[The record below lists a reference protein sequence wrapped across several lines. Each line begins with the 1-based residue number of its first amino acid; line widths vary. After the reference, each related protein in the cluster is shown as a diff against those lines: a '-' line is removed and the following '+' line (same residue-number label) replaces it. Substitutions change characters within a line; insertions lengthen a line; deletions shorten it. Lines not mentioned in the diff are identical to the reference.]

1 MTGPGRFIRSGPGSP
16 DRTGKGRIQN
26 NQQVRTNITGAEQM
40 AQTDTA
46 KPEAMTTSD
55 GTPLKDSLRRSM
67 RRNKI
72 KALLLVAPL
81 GLFIFFSFVMPI
93 LTMMYRSVTNPE
105 IIDQLP
111 RATEQ
116 LRAWSHAESEIPP
129 EDFFRAVSLD
139 MLTADEE
146 DRSIGRAGG
155 QLNYEIPGARSMFGR
170 TGRAVAAL
178 DEPPD
183 SWKDFIMEQHRLWE
197 DPATYRIM
205 QRQMNPIT
213 AQYYLNALDFRYS
226 PEGNIERQPEFQRIY
241 VELYWRTL
249 WVSALITG
257 LTILLGF
264 PVAFLLANL
273 PMRTSNL
280 LMILVLLP
288 FWTSLLVR
296 TSSWIV
302 ILQSQGVLNDVLVL
316 LGIVADD
323 NRPRMIYNMI
333 GTVVG
338 MTHIL
343 LPFMI
348 LPLYSVM
355 KTIPPS
361 YVRAARSL
369 GANPVV
375 AFFRVYV
382 PQTVAGV
389 GAGSILVFILSI
401 GYYITPALIGGSSG
415 QLISNFIAYHMQS
428 SLNWSLAAAL
438 GGILLV
444 GVLVLYYFYNKLI
457 GVDKMKLG

>member
-1 MTGPGRFIRSGPGSP
+1 
-16 DRTGKGRIQN
+16 
-26 NQQVRTNITGAEQM
+26 M
-40 AQTDTA
+40 AQQETA
-46 KPEAMTTSD
+46 TPEVMTTSD
-55 GTPLKDSLRRSM
+55 GTPLKESLRRSM

-93 LTMMYRSVTNPE
+93 LSMLYRSLTNPE
-105 IIDQLP
+105 VISELP
-111 RATEQ
+111 RTTQE
-116 LRAWSHAESEIPP
+116 LREWSHTESEIPS
-129 EDFFRAVSLD
+129 ESFFAALARD
-139 MLTADEE
+139 MITADEE
-146 DRSIGRAGG
+146 DRSVGRAGG
-155 QLNYEIPGARSMFGR
+155 QLNYEIPGARSMIGR
-170 TGRAVAAL
+170 TARRVEALEAA
-178 DEPPD
+178 PD
-183 SWKDFIMEQHRLWE
+183 SWKDFITEQHRLWQE
-197 DPATYRIM
+197 PSTYRIM
-205 QRQMNPIT
+205 QRQMSPIT
-213 AQYYLNALDFRYS
+213 MQYYLNAIDMRYDAQ
-226 PEGNIERQPEFQRIY
+226 GNIERQPAYQRIY
-241 VELYWRTL
+241 VDLYWRTL

-264 PVAFLLANL
+264 PVAYLLATL
-273 PMRTSNL
+273 PMRTANL

-302 ILQSQGVLNDVLVL
+302 ILQSQGVLNDILVL
-316 LGIVADD
+316 LGAVADD
-323 NRPRMIYNMI
+323 QRPRMIYNMI

-369 GANPVV
+369 GANPVT
-375 AFFRVYV
+375 AFLRVYV

-444 GVLVLYYFYNKLI
+444 GVLVLYFFYNKLI

>member
-1 MTGPGRFIRSGPGSP
+1 
-16 DRTGKGRIQN
+16 
-26 NQQVRTNITGAEQM
+26 M
-40 AQTDTA
+40 AQTDNAT
-46 KPEAMTTSD
+46 PEVMTTSD
-55 GTPLKDSLRRSM
+55 GTPLKESLRRSM

-93 LTMMYRSVTNPE
+93 LTMMYRSITNPE
-105 IIDQLP
+105 VIEQLP
-111 RATEQ
+111 RTTEQ
-116 LRAWSHAESEIPP
+116 LRAWSHEESEIPD
-129 EDFFRAVSLD
+129 ENFFQALALD

-155 QLNYEIPGARSMFGR
+155 QLNYELPGARSMLGR
-170 TGRAVAAL
+170 TARSVRAL
-178 DEPPD
+178 DESPD
-183 SWKDFIMEQHRLWE
+183 SWKDFILEQHRLW
-197 DPATYRIM
+197 DNPPTYRIM

-213 AQYYLNALDFRYS
+213 AQYYLNAIDMRYS
-226 PEGNIERQPEFQRIY
+226 EDGRIERQPEFQRVY
-241 VELYWRTL
+241 VELYWRTF

-273 PMRTSNL
+273 PLRISNL

-302 ILQSQGVLNDVLVL
+302 ILQSQGVLNDILVL
-316 LGIVADD
+316 LRIISDD
-323 NRPRMIYNMI
+323 NRPRLIYNMI

-361 YVRAARSL
+361 YLRAARSL
-369 GANPVV
+369 GANPLV
-375 AFFRVYV
+375 AFVRVYL
-382 PQTVAGV
+382 PQTVAGI

-415 QLISNFIAYHMQS
+415 QLISNFIAYHMQR

-444 GVLVLYYFYNKLI
+444 AVLVLYYFYNKLI

>member
-1 MTGPGRFIRSGPGSP
+1 
-16 DRTGKGRIQN
+16 
-26 NQQVRTNITGAEQM
+26 M
-40 AQTDTA
+40 AQNDNAT
-46 KPEAMTTSD
+46 PEVMTTSD

-93 LTMMYRSVTNPE
+93 LTMMYRSITNPE
-105 IIDQLP
+105 VIDHLP

-116 LRAWSHAESEIPP
+116 LRAWDHQESELPP
-129 EDFFRAVSLD
+129 EAFFQALALD
-139 MLTADEE
+139 MMTADEE
-146 DRSIGRAGG
+146 GRHIGRAGG
-155 QLNYEIPGARSMFGR
+155 QLNYELPGARSMLGR
-170 TGRAVAAL
+170 TARAVGQL
-178 DEPPD
+178 DEPPE
-183 SWKDFIMEQHRLWE
+183 SWKEFIMEQHRLWGN
-197 DPATYRIM
+197 PPSYRIM

-213 AQYYLNALDFRYS
+213 AQYYLNAIDMRY
-226 PEGNIERQPEFQRIY
+226 GQDGRIERQPEFQRVY
-241 VELYWRTL
+241 VELYWRTF
-249 WVSALITG
+249 WVSALITAM
-257 LTILLGF
+257 TILLGF

-273 PMRTSNL
+273 PLRISNL
-280 LMILVLLP
+280 LMIMVLLP

-316 LGIVADD
+316 LRIISDD
-323 NRPRMIYNMI
+323 NRPRLIYNMI

-375 AFFRVYV
+375 AFFRVYL
-382 PQTVAGV
+382 PQTVAGI

-415 QLISNFIAYHMQS
+415 QLISNFIAYHMQR

-444 GVLVLYYFYNKLI
+444 AVLILYYFYNKLI

>member
-1 MTGPGRFIRSGPGSP
+1 
-16 DRTGKGRIQN
+16 
-26 NQQVRTNITGAEQM
+26 M
-40 AQTDTA
+40 AQTDNAT
-46 KPEAMTTSD
+46 PEVMTTSD
-55 GTPLKDSLRRSM
+55 GTPLKESLRRSM

-93 LTMMYRSVTNPE
+93 LTMMYRSITNPE
-105 IIDQLP
+105 VIEQLP
-111 RATEQ
+111 RTTEQ
-116 LRAWSHAESEIPP
+116 LRAWSHEESEIPD
-129 EDFFRAVSLD
+129 ENFFQALALD

-155 QLNYEIPGARSMFGR
+155 QLNYELPGARSMLGR
-170 TGRAVAAL
+170 TARSVRAL
-178 DEPPD
+178 DESPD
-183 SWKDFIMEQHRLWE
+183 SWKDFILEQHRLW
-197 DPATYRIM
+197 DNPPTYRIM

-213 AQYYLNALDFRYS
+213 AQYYLNAIDMRYS
-226 PEGNIERQPEFQRIY
+226 EDGRIERQPEFQRIY
-241 VELYWRTL
+241 VELYWRTF

-273 PMRTSNL
+273 PLRISNL

-302 ILQSQGVLNDVLVL
+302 ILQSQGVLNDILVL
-316 LGIVADD
+316 LRIISDD
-323 NRPRMIYNMI
+323 NRPRLIYNMI

-361 YVRAARSL
+361 YLRAARSL
-369 GANPVV
+369 GANPLV
-375 AFFRVYV
+375 AFVRVYL
-382 PQTVAGV
+382 PQTVAGI

-415 QLISNFIAYHMQS
+415 QLISNFIAYHMQR

-444 GVLVLYYFYNKLI
+444 AVLVLYYFYNKLI

>member
-1 MTGPGRFIRSGPGSP
+1 
-16 DRTGKGRIQN
+16 
-26 NQQVRTNITGAEQM
+26 M
-40 AQTDTA
+40 AQNDNAT
-46 KPEAMTTSD
+46 PEVMTTQD
-55 GTPLKDSLRRSM
+55 GTPLKDSLKRSM

-93 LTMMYRSVTNPE
+93 LSMMYRSLTNPE
-105 IIDQLP
+105 VIEQLP
-111 RATEQ
+111 RTTAE
-116 LRAWSHAESEIPP
+116 LRAWTPDDAEELPP
-129 EDFFRAVSLD
+129 ESFYRALSLD
-139 MLTADEE
+139 LLKAGAE

-155 QLNYEIPGARSMFGR
+155 QLNYVVPGARSMLGG
-170 TGRAVAAL
+170 TARAITELEEQPDEWKAYIL
-178 DEPPD
+178 D
-183 SWKDFIMEQHRLWE
+183 QHRLWK
-197 DPATYRIM
+197 DRLTYDAM
-205 QRQMNPIT
+205 KRQTSPIT
-213 AQYYLNALDFRYS
+213 AQYYLNALDMRYAQDGS
-226 PEGNIERQPEFQRIY
+226 IERQPEYQRIY
-241 VELYWRTL
+241 VQLYWRTL
-249 WVSALITG
+249 WVSAFITG
-257 LTILLGF
+257 MTVLLGF
-264 PVAFLLANL
+264 PVAYLLANL
-273 PMRTSNL
+273 PMRISNL

-302 ILQSQGVLNDVLVL
+302 ILQSQGVLNDILVVL
-316 LGIVADD
+316 GFIDD
-323 NRPRMIYNMI
+323 DDRPRMIYNMI
-333 GTVVG
+333 GTIVG

-355 KTIPPS
+355 KGIPPS

-375 AFFRVYV
+375 AFFRVYL
-382 PQTVAGV
+382 PQTVAGI
-389 GAGSILVFILSI
+389 GAGGILVFILSI

-444 GVLVLYYFYNKLI
+444 AVLILYYFFNKLI

>member
-1 MTGPGRFIRSGPGSP
+1 
-16 DRTGKGRIQN
+16 
-26 NQQVRTNITGAEQM
+26 M
-40 AQTDTA
+40 AQDENANQAGVMVTQ
-46 KPEAMTTSD
+46 D
-55 GTPLKDSLRRSM
+55 GTPLKDSLKRSM
-67 RRNKI
+67 RRNKL

-81 GLFIFFSFVMPI
+81 ALFIFFSFVMPI
-93 LTMMYRSVTNPE
+93 LSMMYRSVTNPE
-105 IIDQLP
+105 VIAQLP

-116 LRAWSHAESEIPP
+116 LRAWTPEEEDDIPP
-129 EDFFRAVSLD
+129 EEFFKALALD
-139 MLTADEE
+139 MLTADKEG
-146 DRSIGRAGG
+146 RNLGRAGG
-155 QLNYEIPGARSMFGR
+155 QLNYVVPGARSMLGG
-170 TGRAVAAL
+170 TAKEVVAL
-178 DEPPD
+178 DEQPD
-183 SWKDFIMEQHRLWE
+183 SWKEFIMDQHRLWE
-197 DPATYRIM
+197 LPTTYRAM
-205 QRQMNPIT
+205 QRQMDPIT
-213 AQYYLNALDFRYS
+213 AQYYLNAVDMRYATDGS
-226 PEGNIERQPEFQRIY
+226 IERQPEYQRIY
-241 VELYWRTL
+241 VSLYWRTL

-257 LTILLGF
+257 LTVLLGF
-264 PVAFLLANL
+264 PVAYLLANL

-316 LGIVADD
+316 LGLIADD
-323 NRPRMIYNMI
+323 DRPRMIYNMI
-333 GTVVG
+333 GTIVG

-355 KTIPPS
+355 KGIPPS

-375 AFFRVYV
+375 AFFRVYL
-382 PQTVAGV
+382 PQTVAGI
-389 GAGSILVFILSI
+389 GAGGILVFILSI

-415 QLISNFIAYHMQS
+415 QLISNFIAYHMQT

-444 GVLVLYYFYNKLI
+444 AVLILYYFFNKLI

>member
-1 MTGPGRFIRSGPGSP
+1 
-16 DRTGKGRIQN
+16 
-26 NQQVRTNITGAEQM
+26 M
-40 AQTDTA
+40 AQNDNAT
-46 KPEAMTTSD
+46 PEMMTTSD
-55 GTPLKDSLRRSM
+55 GTPLKESLRRSM
-67 RRNKI
+67 RRNKL

-93 LTMMYRSVTNPE
+93 LTMMYRSLTNPE
-105 IIDQLP
+105 VIEQLP

-116 LRAWSHAESEIPP
+116 LRAWSHADSEIPP
-129 EDFFRAVSLD
+129 EAFFQALALD
-139 MLTADEE
+139 MMTADEE

-155 QLNYEIPGARSMFGR
+155 QLNYELPGARSMFGR
-170 TGRAVAAL
+170 TGRSVTGL
-178 DEPPD
+178 DEQPE
-183 SWKDFIMEQHRLWE
+183 SWRDFIMEQHRLWE
-197 DPATYRIM
+197 DPTTYRTM

-213 AQYYLNALDFRYS
+213 AQYYLNAVDMRYTPDGS
-226 PEGNIERQPEFQRIY
+226 IERQPEFQRVY
-241 VELYWRTL
+241 VELYWRTF
-249 WVSALITG
+249 WVSALITA

-264 PVAFLLANL
+264 PVAYLLANL
-273 PMRTSNL
+273 PMRISNL

-316 LGIVADD
+316 LGIIADD
-323 NRPRMIYNMI
+323 NRPRLIYNMI

-361 YVRAARSL
+361 YMRAARSL

-375 AFFRVYV
+375 AFVRVYV

-415 QLISNFIAYHMQS
+415 QLISNFIAYHMQQ

-444 GVLVLYYFYNKLI
+444 AVLILYYFYNKLI